1 MRTRAASRIADAA
14 PSPTGT
20 DFRRILTHAPMAL
33 NLIKLC
39 VGCDSVEDLEEWIAF
54 RLDERRRAGEPV
66 EQFHTTRMVPTR
78 AAELLD
84 GGSLYWVIKAQVQC
98 RQRLLDIRP
107 FIDAEGIGRC
117 HLILDP
123 KVERTEWQPR
133 RAFQGWRYL
142 KPADTPADLG
152 KGSAGLME
160 MPPRLRQELAELG
173 LL

>member
-1 MRTRAASRIADAA
+1 
-14 PSPTGT
+14 
-20 DFRRILTHAPMAL
+20 MAL

-66 EQFHTTRMVPTR
+66 EQWHTTRMVPSRT
-78 AAELLD
+78 AELVD

-107 FIDAEGIGRC
+107 FVDADGIGRC
-117 HLILDP
+117 HLVLDP
-123 KVERTEWQPR
+123 KVERTQWQPR

-142 KPADTPADLG
+142 KQADAPADLG
-152 KGSAGLME
+152 RGGSGLME
-160 MPPRLRQELAELG
+160 MPPKLRQELAELG